1 MRHSVAR
8 NAGLLGAAAIGSRG
22 LSFLLALFLARGLGP
37 HDYGLYALAA
47 AVVTLM
53 NQVGDVGLSPYVT
66 RGVARDRA
74 ALDAELHRLLAIRG
88 TLVLAGA
95 AAVVAWLVASDG
107 SELARTVA
115 ITYLALTLESVAYLG
130 FAYLQGLERMSFEAG
145 TTLLAAAVRTGGG
158 VALIVLGA
166 GLETVLWWMAVVSLV
181 QALAVAARLRSE
193 EAGRGAPAR
202 AARPGLAAILASG
215 GAMMLVGI
223 ANAVV
228 LRADSIV
235 IGAFEGAREVGLY
248 TAAYAL
254 VTGAV
259 MLPWMVSVA
268 VFPRLSSTFRR
279 DRRAFE
285 RAWERSGRLTLLLG
299 LPAAL
304 LATILAGP
312 IVERIYGDGYAPS
325 AEVLA
330 ILVWWIPLVTLSA
343 LCAALLR
350 AADREWT
357 LAGLVGAGA
366 ILNVTANLVVVPAHG
381 MVGASLVT
389 VSIEALVMVALWW
402 TVHRLGAPRPPL
414 HPLARAL
421 PAAAG
426 LVVVALVLRPAPVEI
441 GIVAAAAA
449 YALLLVLFR
458 AVSPRELRLARRAAL
473 PAPR

>member
-1 MRHSVAR
+1 MTRSVAR
-8 NAGLLGAAAIGSRG
+8 NAGLLGASAIGSRG

-47 AVVTLM
+47 AVVMLM

-66 RGVARDRA
+66 RAVARERA
-74 ALDAELHRLLAIRG
+74 ALDASLRRLLAIRG

-95 AAVVAWLVASDG
+95 AAVVAWLLASGG
-107 SELARTVA
+107 SELSRAVA

-130 FAYLQGLERMSFEAG
+130 YAYLQGLERMSFEAG
-145 TTLLAAAVRTGGG
+145 TTLAAAAVRTGGG
-158 VALIVLGA
+158 VALIVAGA
-166 GLETVLWWMAVVSLV
+166 ELEPVLWWMAAVSLV
-181 QALAVAARLRSE
+181 QVLAVAARLRA
-193 EAGRGAPAR
+193 AGVGAGTPARGAQ
-202 AARPGLAAILASG
+202 PGVAAILASG

-228 LRADSIV
+228 LRADSLV
-235 IGAFEGAREVGLY
+235 IGAVDGAREVGLY

-304 LATILAGP
+304 LATILATP
-312 IVERIYGDGYAPS
+312 IVERIYGDGYSPS

-357 LAGLVGAGA
+357 LAALVGGGA
-366 ILNVTANLVVVPAHG
+366 LLNVAANLVVVPAHG
-381 MVGASLVT
+381 MVGASVVT
-389 VSIEALVMVALWW
+389 VSIEALVMAALW
-402 TVHRLGAPRPPL
+402 VVAQRLGAPRPSLQPL
-414 HPLARAL
+414 MRAV

-426 LVVVALVLRPAPVEI
+426 LVAVAIALREAPVEL
-441 GIVAAAAA
+441 GIAAAGAA
-449 YALLLVLFR
+449 YALLLVLCR

-473 PAPR
+473 PASR